1 MEEQL
6 SLCVSEYDDNNTLL
20 WRRIGDYIGANRV
33 LYPVQRGS
41 QPELLSTDFVSGP
54 MAVSMISWAFVNGK
68 ITASVTASQQP
79 VYEIFTPKEFE
90 NVILEDEKAVK
101 GILRK
106 GFTLPLA
113 LKNCFQHGDT
123 KLVLSVPSE
132 NGDNRGL
139 LLTDTQNWEY
149 IEDGRSFFKVKVF
162 PKPEDGVR
170 ALHAIP
176 LVDFYGIGTV
186 SYCYE
191 RSTSKPERIFLAQMP
206 RRTGSFCPYDASQ
219 YALIFMRRY
228 LDQSKATVALH
239 QDRSLTKRDIAC
251 IMDEATK
258 AADSIETVGLVV
270 GVSDSKISKKIG
282 AGIQKYLPT
291 LTQQIQ
297 HEDETSKVI
306 CETLWENE
314 AIKSLCIDSAKA
326 KFVEE
331 IQQACAEQ
339 EKVLADIKADIEN
352 QKAIREEYS
361 LLQTRIT
368 EAENELAQKQQLIH
382 DAEVQMKTTFQKYN
396 SDFMALASA
405 SLGIANHS
413 MPMYVPGEESKDI
426 LGEVGRQ
433 KKEMESLSKH
443 QWEAEWLKRHHL
455 MVDGVYAA
463 EVANIISLTQENST
477 AAVVIRADE
486 DICAQDML
494 ESIEKANTHVV
505 LVEGVV
511 GCASDAFTLALLR
524 RTNKRLV
531 LSVDDD
537 RTVDAI
543 SNVIK
548 KVAPIVG

>member
-1 MEEQL
+1 
-6 SLCVSEYDDNNTLL
+6 
-20 WRRIGDYIGANRV
+20 
-33 LYPVQRGS
+33 
-41 QPELLSTDFVSGP
+41 
-54 MAVSMISWAFVNGK
+54 
-68 ITASVTASQQP
+68 
-79 VYEIFTPKEFE
+79 
-90 NVILEDEKAVK
+90 
-101 GILRK
+101 
-106 GFTLPLA
+106 
-113 LKNCFQHGDT
+113 
-123 KLVLSVPSE
+123 
-132 NGDNRGL
+132 
-139 LLTDTQNWEY
+139 
-149 IEDGRSFFKVKVF
+149 
-162 PKPEDGVR
+162 
-170 ALHAIP
+170 
-176 LVDFYGIGTV
+176 
-186 SYCYE
+186 
-191 RSTSKPERIFLAQMP
+191 MP

-251 IMDEATK
+251 IMDAATK